1 MSEFLLKNKRRERRF
16 PENFA
21 KLEKTAF
28 SYSTPMTA
36 SENSLLCSFFKMNS
50 YKWNFSVLGGNLEH
64 RCTDTWPLW
73 EKPSNM

>member
-36 SENSLLCSFFKMNS
+36 SENSLHKIYFALSLK
-50 YKWNFSVLGGNLEH
+50 
-64 RCTDTWPLW
+64 
-73 EKPSNM
+73 